1 MSAIGVNRFTIQGK
15 LNLDAIV
22 YGVVVEKDEEVPSP
36 EQVIQGLNS
45 SGKHAVGA
53 GSVSSTAN
61 TTFTLHISAPSDDPI
76 YDVYVAVQNITDAQ
90 AFLDQMLPP
99 PSGKEYV
106 LVDNIPWPVGSVSVL
121 ENVTPP
127 AINGDVIKTDLT
139 TTPSGDIINITPNG
153 TFEIN

>member
-1 MSAIGVNRFTIQGK
+1 MI
-15 LNLDAIV
+15 
-22 YGVVVEKDEEVPSP
+22 
-36 EQVIQGLNS
+36 
-45 SGKHAVGA
+45 
-53 GSVSSTAN
+53 
-61 TTFTLHISAPSDDPI
+61 TLQ
-76 YDVYVAVQNITDAQ
+76 Y
-90 AFLDQMLPP
+90 
-99 PSGKEYV
+99 GKEYV